1 MRMLVVDD
9 HEYTREGIIRI
20 LSENFETTKI
30 ARGGSYEEALGHVQ
44 TGKWDIIILD
54 INLPGKSGLEVIQS
68 IRTIDKDVPILILS
82 MVPISQYIRRV
93 VEAGA
98 SGYLT
103 KGEPAE
109 ELLKAVRTLTRG
121 MKYFSPDVQ
130 QELPMLLDETIER
143 PRHEVLSNRELAVLQ
158 GLAEGKSVKEIA
170 SQYQL
175 TTSTVHSYR
184 KRIITKLRFKSHLDL
199 VRYALKNEI
208 VR

>member
-1 MRMLVVDD
+1 MRILVVDD

-20 LSENFETTKI
+20 LSDNFETSKI
-30 ARGGSYEEALGHVQ
+30 GRGKSYEEAMEQAHS
-44 TGKWDIIILD
+44 GKWDIIVLD
-54 INLPGKSGLEVIQS
+54 INLPGKSGLEVIRS
-68 IRTIDKDVPILILS
+68 IRAIDKDVPILILS
-82 MVPISQYIRRV
+82 MVPISQYVRRV
-93 VEAGA
+93 IEAGA

-109 ELLKAVRTLTRG
+109 ELLKAVRMLVRG

-130 QELPMLLDETIER
+130 QELPSLIDESVER
-143 PRHEVLSNRELAVLQ
+143 PRHEVLSNRELAVLK
-158 GLAEGKSVKEIA
+158 GIAEGKSVKEIA

-184 KRIITKLRFKSHLDL
+184 KRIITKLHFKSHLDL

>member
-1 MRMLVVDD
+1 MRILVIDD

-20 LSENFETTKI
+20 LSDNFEVTKI
-30 ARGGSYEEALGHVQ
+30 ARGGSYEDAMGHLQ
-44 TGKWDIIILD
+44 SGKWDIIVLD
-54 INLPGKSGLEVIQS
+54 INLPGKSGLEVIRS
-68 IRTIDKDVPILILS
+68 IRAKDKDVPILILS
-82 MVPISQYIRRV
+82 MVPISQYVKRV
-93 VEAGA
+93 IEAGA

-109 ELLKAVRTLTRG
+109 ELIKAVRMLARG

-130 QELPMLLDETIER
+130 QELPSLIDETIER
-143 PRHEVLSNRELAVLQ
+143 PRHEALSNRELAVLQ
-158 GLAEGKSVKEIA
+158 GLAEGKSIKEIA

>member
-1 MRMLVVDD
+1 MKILVVDD
-9 HEYTREGIIRI
+9 HEFTREGIIRI
-20 LSENFETTKI
+20 LSDNFETTKI
-30 ARGGSYEEALGHVQ
+30 ARAGSYDEAMEHVR
-44 TGKWDIIILD
+44 TGKWDILILD
-54 INLPGKSGLEVIQS
+54 ISLPGKSGLEIIHSV
-68 IRTIDKDVPILILS
+68 RAVDKDVPILILS
-82 MVPISQYIRRV
+82 MVPVSQYIRRV

-121 MKYFSPDVQ
+121 LKYFSPDVQ
-130 QELPMLLDETIER
+130 QELPSLIDEITER
-143 PRHEVLSNRELAVLQ
+143 SRPEVLSDRELAVLQ

-170 SQYQL
+170 SQYKL
-175 TTSTVHSYR
+175 TASTVHSYR
-184 KRIITKLRFKSHLDL
+184 KRIIAKLRIKSNLDL